1 MGSLIPAGVCGGAGG
16 SDFPFHKILKGIDGF
31 TVQDPCEHNV
41 IFCVCQDVPPKAR
54 LMEQECIRRAS
65 LLLVSADLGAPPDLT
80 PQSLHYLRWCE
91 KSPSSQGQHSLQAC
105 FLLGEQVT
113 TPPGG
118 GAWTTRGKNW
128 AIQVT
133 ALEQHRSLS

>member
-1 MGSLIPAGVCGGAGG
+1 
-16 SDFPFHKILKGIDGF
+16 
-31 TVQDPCEHNV
+31 
-41 IFCVCQDVPPKAR
+41 
-54 LMEQECIRRAS
+54 MEQECIRRAS

-118 GAWTTRGKNW
+118 RGLDYARKELGNSGHGPRAAPLLILRWPIGAHGHVGKKG
-128 AIQVT
+128 
-133 ALEQHRSLS
+133 HSSLLPLRRTPHTCSKGHKRPGCWSFWHYTLIRVEPGP